1 MFRCGVLDSRE
12 SAGDARRKNRTDHR
26 DRGHAET
33 GNKTNCKREEVNRNQ
48 IKRGLGILVPIL
60 FAKCGRKGWG
70 TPYIVVPANSRSLH
84 SAAEAAAPVG
94 MTNLKDAKVAIECD
108 YPCWFFSSLHAQH
121 STYPGGCFATS
132 FLCSVIRWPKARRKC
147 IRTPSLVTPRT
158 LRRKFCSGA
167 ARWGRGDIP
176 MQPCLSVRPAPVR
189 SGGRRSELLLIDVLL
204 QFDTGENLATR
215 RAAILRTPPVCGL
228 RPLRALRCRT
238 EKVPNPTN
246 VTRSPFFRALV
257 TESTMTSMAAAAL
270 VLVIP
275 VEAAI
280 FSTRSVLFIVTPE

>member
-108 YPCWFFSSLHAQH
+108 YPCCFFSSLHAQH

-132 FLCSVIRWPKARRKC
+132 FLCSVIRWPQARRKC
-147 IRTPSLVTPRT
+147 ISTPSVVTPRT

-167 ARWGRGDIP
+167 ARWGGGDIP

-204 QFDTGENLATR
+204 QFDTGGKLGNAAGGNLEDTAS
-215 RAAILRTPPVCGL
+215 LRVASVAGL
-228 RPLRALRCRT
+228 ALQNGEGSESDQRDTITFLQGAGDGIDDDINGGGGVGLGDSGGGRDFL
-238 EKVPNPTN
+238 NQIG
-246 VTRSPFFRALV
+246 LV
-257 TESTMTSMAAAAL
+257 HSDS
-270 VLVIP
+270 
-275 VEAAI
+275 
-280 FSTRSVLFIVTPE
+280 